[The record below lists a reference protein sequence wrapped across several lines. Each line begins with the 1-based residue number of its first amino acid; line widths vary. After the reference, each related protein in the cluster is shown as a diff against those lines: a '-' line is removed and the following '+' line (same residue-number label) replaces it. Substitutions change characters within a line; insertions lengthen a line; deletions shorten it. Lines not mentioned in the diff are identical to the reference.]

1 MPATRVLAGLRAL
14 LAVLLLAWCGAALA
28 QKDRSGVVVLGD
40 GAGSLHAESLASFW
54 VDAKG
59 SAMLDDVLKPG
70 TPFQAGEPGT
80 VHRIGRDTALWVRL
94 KLMRNEGD
102 HQQWLLVF
110 PNPLTDAVHL
120 WQRDERGRWRVQ
132 SAGDTIPVERWA
144 EAGRY
149 PAFRL
154 DLPPGQVREIY
165 VQVHSAIPSSV
176 PLRLVS
182 DAAHSQQVQIESLGL
197 GSAYG
202 ALVLLILACLVQSWA
217 FRDGAYGWYALYA
230 SLATLCVMAFT
241 GVAANLLWPG
251 SGTWADTAPGCLAIL
266 AAGAATLFVRDLAAL
281 GARFPRMDRGVHVF
295 SWSAVPLALLYLLLE
310 RNRALDMMA
319 VYLAAAA
326 VLSILSAVLC
336 WRRNDPVGAWIL
348 AGYLPLTLAVSASIM
363 RLLGWLPV
371 SFLTQY
377 TVLLAV
383 VVQVPLLLVALSK
396 RSHDRHATHARE
408 QALSRQDP
416 LTGLLAP
423 HIFGDRLQQ
432 LAARAKRHHEE
443 AAIVFIDL
451 VNHGR
456 IKAHYGAPVADQS
469 LLRSVIKL
477 RKVVR
482 DIDTVGRIGEAR
494 FGLILEGVQA
504 RAAVT
509 DRAARLI
516 AAGLIPLQ
524 GLKPEVTLQFHAAAV
539 LLSEHTMEAA
549 EIERALSDLLASMS
563 PRTRRPIRFVQPL
576 DTLPAGHEHDSGYPD
591 DEIASSAA

>member
-1 MPATRVLAGLRAL
+1 MPASRLLAAARAW
-14 LAVLLLAWCGAALA
+14 LAVLLMACCGLAAA
-28 QKDRSGVVVLGD
+28 QKDRTGVVVLGD

-54 VDAKG
+54 VDPRG
-59 SAMLDDVLKPG
+59 SAMLDDVLKPT
-70 TPFQAGEPGT
+70 TPFQPGEPGA
-80 VHRIGRDTALWVRL
+80 VHRIGRDAALWVRL

-120 WQRDERGRWRVQ
+120 WQRDDRGRWRLQ

-144 EAGRY
+144 EPGRY

-154 DLPPGQVREIY
+154 DLPPGQVREVY
-165 VQVHSAIPSSV
+165 VQVHSAVPTSV

-197 GSAYG
+197 GGAFG
-202 ALVLLILACLVQSWA
+202 ALLLLILACLAQSWA
-217 FRDGAYGWYALYA
+217 FRDETYGWYALYA

-251 SGTWADTAPGCLAIL
+251 SATWADTAPGCLGIL

-281 GARFPRMDRGVHVF
+281 GARFPRMDRGVHAF
-295 SWSAVPLALLYLLLE
+295 SWSAVPLAMLYTLLE
-310 RNRALDMMA
+310 RSRALEMMA
-319 VYLAAAA
+319 AYIAVAAA
-326 VLSILSAVLC
+326 LNILSAALC
-336 WRRNDPVGAWIL
+336 WRRRDPVGAWIL
-348 AGYLPLTLAVSASIM
+348 AGYLPLTLAVSASIL
-363 RLLGWLPV
+363 RLLGVLPV

-408 QALSRQDP
+408 LALSRQDP

-423 HIFGDRLQQ
+423 HIFNDRLQQ
-432 LAARAKRHHEE
+432 LAARARRTHED

-456 IKAHYGAPVADQS
+456 IKAQYGAAVADQS

-494 FGLILEGVQA
+494 FGLILDGVQA

-516 AAGLIPLQ
+516 AAGLMPLQ
-524 GLKPEVTLQFHAAAV
+524 GLKPDVTLQFHAAAV
-539 LLSEHTMEAA
+539 LLSEHTMEAV
-549 EIERALSDLLASMS
+549 EMERALSDLLASMS

-576 DTLPAGHEHDSGYPD
+576 DTLPAGYENDSEYPD
-591 DEIASSAA
+591 DQLAPSAA